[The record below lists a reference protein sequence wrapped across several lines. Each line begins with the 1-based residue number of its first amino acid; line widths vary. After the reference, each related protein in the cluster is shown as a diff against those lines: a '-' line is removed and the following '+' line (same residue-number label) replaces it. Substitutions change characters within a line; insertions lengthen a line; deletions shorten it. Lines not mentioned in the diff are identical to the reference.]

1 MEQEMKTASDLQQ
14 VVNRVAQELLGYEQ
28 LRPGQEEAITAVLHG
43 PDTLAVMPTGS
54 GKSAIYQI
62 AGALIPGATIVVSPL
77 IALQRDQVEAIAG
90 MDAGRAALVNSALP
104 ASERTEALDEFAEGA
119 AEFLF
124 LAPEQFANE
133 ETFARVQASKPSLFV
148 VDEAHC
154 ISEWGHDFRP
164 EYLRLGAVIEALG
177 RPRVLALT
185 ATASQPVR
193 QEIVKRLGMR
203 EPRIVVRGFDRPNIR
218 LAVEGFSDE
227 EDKREALIAHVIDA
241 PKPGIVYA
249 ATRKHA
255 EELAAALVEHG
266 LDAVAYH
273 AGMAAGERT
282 RVQEAFMSDAAE
294 VIVAT
299 TAFGM
304 GVDKL
309 NVRFVYHLDV
319 SESVDA
325 YYQEIG
331 RAGRDGEPAEAILFY
346 RPEDLNL
353 RRFLAASGRVDADQ
367 MARVAE
373 AVQDAAGPLRVDEI
387 GDEAD
392 LSQTKVAIAL
402 NRLEDVGAVDVLPS
416 GEVVTNA
423 NGAMAETVEEAA
435 EAQEN
440 LRAFARS
447 RIEMMRG
454 YADMTDCRREY
465 ILNYFGEVYAPP
477 CDNCDNCLAGRSVTK
492 SLSAQPYPIDSQVV
506 HKLWGPGMVMRH
518 AGDTMVVLFDSV
530 GYRTLAVD
538 LVMAEGLLARGP

>member
-1 MEQEMKTASDLQQ
+1 MKTASDLQQ

-90 MDAGRAALVNSALP
+90 MDAGRDALVNSALP

-266 LDAVAYH
+266 VDAVAYH

-538 LVMAEGLLARGP
+538 LVMEEGLLARGP

>member
-1 MEQEMKTASDLQQ
+1 MKTASDLQQ

-177 RPRVLALT
+177 RPRVLAPT

-266 LDAVAYH
+266 VDAVAYH

-423 NGAMAETVEEAA
+423 NGDMAETVEEAA

-538 LVMAEGLLARGP
+538 LVMEEGLLARGP

>member
-266 LDAVAYH
+266 VDAVAYH

-353 RRFLAASGRVDADQ
+353 RRFLAASGKVDADQ

-423 NGAMAETVEEAA
+423 NGAMAETIEEAA

>member
-1 MEQEMKTASDLQQ
+1 MPSDLQQ
-14 VVNRVAQELLGYEQ
+14 VVDRVVQEKLGHEQ
-28 LRPGQEEAITAVLHG
+28 LRPGQDEAIAAVLAGH
-43 PDTLAVMPTGS
+43 DTLVVMPTGS
-54 GKSAIYQI
+54 GKSAIYQTV
-62 AGALIPGATIVVSPL
+62 GAMIPGVTVVVSPL
-77 IALQRDQVEAIAG
+77 IALQQDQVEAITEI
-90 MDAGRAALVNSALP
+90 DAGGAALLNSALP
-104 ASERTEALDEFAEGA
+104 AAEREEALDEFEQGA
-119 AEFLF
+119 TEFLF

-133 ETFARVQASKPSLFV
+133 ETRARVQASKPSLFV

-185 ATASQPVR
+185 ATASPPVR
-193 QEIVKRLGMR
+193 QEIVERLGMR
-203 EPRIVVRGFDRPNIR
+203 EPQIVVRGFDRPNIR
-218 LAVEGFSDE
+218 LAVEGFADE
-227 EDKREALIAHVIDA
+227 DDKREALLARVVAA

-255 EELAAALVEHG
+255 EELAAALVEA
-266 LDAVAYH
+266 DVNAVSYH

-282 RVQEAFMSDAAE
+282 RVQEAFMSDAAD

-353 RRFLAASGRVDADQ
+353 RRFLAASGQVDADQ

-402 NRLEDVGAVDVLPS
+402 NRLEDVGAVDVLPT

-423 NGAMAETVEEAA
+423 NGDMAETVEEAA

-492 SLSAQPYPIDSQVV
+492 SSSAGPFPIDSQVV
-506 HKLWGPGMVMRH
+506 HKLWGPGMVMRY

-538 LVMAEGLLARGP
+538 LVMEEGLLARGQIGRA

>member
-1 MEQEMKTASDLQQ
+1 MKQQ
-14 VVNRVAQELLGYEQ
+14 KKRSPDVPKAVGRIARAKLGYEQ
-28 LRPGQEEAITAVLHG
+28 LRPGQEEAIAAVLAGH
-43 PDTLAVMPTGS
+43 DTLAVMPTGS

-62 AGALIPGATIVVSPL
+62 AGAIIPGVTVVVSPL
-77 IALQRDQVEAIAG
+77 IALQQDQVEAIAE
-90 MDAGRAALVNSALP
+90 MDAGGAALLNSALL
-104 ASERTEALDEFAEGA
+104 AAEREEALDEFAQGA
-119 AEFLF
+119 TEFLF

-133 ETFARVQASKPSLFV
+133 ETFARVQASEPSLFV

-164 EYLRLGAVIEALG
+164 EYLRLGAVIEALAH
-177 RPRVLALT
+177 PRVLALT
-185 ATASQPVR
+185 ATASPPVR
-193 QEIVKRLGMR
+193 REIVERLGMR

-218 LAVEGFSDE
+218 LAVEGFAEE
-227 EDKREALIAHVIDA
+227 EDKREALIARVVDA

-255 EELAAALVEHG
+255 EELAAALVEQG
-266 LDAVAYH
+266 VNGVAYH

-282 RVQEAFMSDAAE
+282 RIQEAFMSDVVD

-331 RAGRDGEPAEAILFY
+331 RAGRDCEPAEAILFY

-353 RRFLAASGRVDADQ
+353 RRFLAGSGQVDAEQ
-367 MARVAE
+367 MTRVAE
-373 AVQDAAGPLRVDEI
+373 AVRDATEPLQVEEI
-387 GDEAD
+387 GDETD
-392 LSQTKVAIAL
+392 LSQTKVMIAL
-402 NRLEDVGAVDVLPS
+402 NRLEEVGAVDMMPS
-416 GEVVTNA
+416 GTVVA
-423 NGAMAETVEEAA
+423 TVYGDAADAAEEAA

-440 LRAFARS
+440 LRKFARS

-454 YADMTDCRREY
+454 YSDMTNCRREY
-465 ILNYFGEVYAPP
+465 ILNYFGEAYTPP
-477 CDNCDNCLAGRSVTK
+477 CDNCDNCLAGLSGAKPPSTK
-492 SLSAQPYPIDSQVV
+492 PFPIDSQVV
-506 HKLWGPGMVMRH
+506 HQAWGPGLVMRY

-538 LVMAEGLLARGP
+538 VVMERGLLAQGA

>member
-1 MEQEMKTASDLQQ
+1 MKTASDLQQ

-241 PKPGIVYA
+241 PKPGIVYV

-266 LDAVAYH
+266 VDAVAYH

-530 GYRTLAVD
+530 GYSTLAVD
-538 LVMAEGLLARGP
+538 LVMAEGLLAPGD

>member
-1 MEQEMKTASDLQQ
+1 
-14 VVNRVAQELLGYEQ
+14 
-28 LRPGQEEAITAVLHG
+28 
-43 PDTLAVMPTGS
+43 
-54 GKSAIYQI
+54 
-62 AGALIPGATIVVSPL
+62 
-77 IALQRDQVEAIAG
+77 

-185 ATASQPVR
+185 ATASPPVR

-266 LDAVAYH
+266 VDAVAYH

-282 RVQEAFMSDAAE
+282 RVQEAFMSDAAD

-492 SLSAQPYPIDSQVV
+492 SSSAQPYPIDSQVV

-538 LVMAEGLLARGP
+538 LVMEEGLLARGA

>member
-1 MEQEMKTASDLQQ
+1 MKQQKKKSPDLPEA
-14 VVNRVAQELLGYEQ
+14 VGRIAREKLGYEE
-28 LRPGQEEAITAVLHG
+28 LRPGQEGAITEVLAGH
-43 PDTLAVMPTGS
+43 DTLAVMPTGA

-62 AGALIPGATIVVSPL
+62 AGALIPGVTVVVSPL
-77 IALQRDQVEAIAG
+77 IALQQDQVEAIVE
-90 MDAGRAALVNSALP
+90 MDAGGAALLNSTLP
-104 ASERTEALDEFAEGA
+104 ATEREEALDEFEQGA
-119 AEFLF
+119 TEFLF
-124 LAPEQFANE
+124 LAPEQFTNE
-133 ETFARVQASKPSLFV
+133 ETFARVQASEPSLFV
-148 VDEAHC
+148 IDEAHC

-164 EYLRLGAVIEALG
+164 EYLRLGAVIEALAH
-177 RPRVLALT
+177 PRILALT
-185 ATASQPVR
+185 ATASPPVR
-193 QEIVKRLGMR
+193 QEIVERLGMR

-218 LAVEGFSDE
+218 LAVEGFADE
-227 EDKREALIAHVIDA
+227 EDKRQALIARVVEA
-241 PKPGIVYA
+241 PKPGIIYA
-249 ATRKHA
+249 ATRKHT
-255 EELAAALVEHG
+255 EELAVALVAQG
-266 LDAVAYH
+266 VNAVAYH
-273 AGMAAGERT
+273 AGMAAGERA
-282 RVQEAFMSDAAE
+282 RVQEAFMSDAAD

-319 SESVDA
+319 TESVDA

-331 RAGRDGEPAEAILFY
+331 RAGRDGDLAEAILFF

-353 RRFLAASGRVDADQ
+353 RRFLASSGRVDADQ
-367 MARVAE
+367 MARVAD
-373 AVQDAAGPLRVDEI
+373 AVQDAVEPLRVDEI

-402 NRLEDVGAVDVLPS
+402 NRLEDAGAVDVLPS

-492 SLSAQPYPIDSQVV
+492 SSSAQPYPIDSQVV

-538 LVMAEGLLARGP
+538 LVMEEGLLARGP

>member
-1 MEQEMKTASDLQQ
+1 MEQEMKSASDLQQ

-266 LDAVAYH
+266 VDAVAYH

-538 LVMAEGLLARGP
+538 LVMEEGLLARGP

>member
-1 MEQEMKTASDLQQ
+1 MKQQKKRLPDLPEA
-14 VVNRVAQELLGYEQ
+14 VGRIARAKLGYEQ
-28 LRPGQEEAITAVLHG
+28 LRPGQEEAIAAVLAGH
-43 PDTLAVMPTGS
+43 DTLAVMPTGS

-62 AGALIPGATIVVSPL
+62 AGAVIPGVTVVVSPL
-77 IALQRDQVEAIAG
+77 IALQQDQVEAIVE
-90 MDAGRAALVNSALP
+90 MDAGGAALLNSALP
-104 ASERTEALDEFAEGA
+104 ATEHEEALDEFARGIT
-119 AEFLF
+119 EFLF

-164 EYLRLGAVIEALG
+164 EYLRLGAVIEALA

-185 ATASQPVR
+185 ATASPPVR
-193 QEIVKRLGMR
+193 REIVERLGMR
-203 EPRIVVRGFDRPNIR
+203 GARIVVHGFDRPNIH
-218 LAVEGFSDE
+218 LAVEGFADE
-227 EDKREALIAHVIDA
+227 EEKRQALIARVVDA

-249 ATRKHA
+249 ATRKHT
-255 EELAAALVEHG
+255 EELATALGEQGVN
-266 LDAVAYH
+266 AVVYH
-273 AGMAAGERT
+273 AGMAAGERA
-282 RVQEAFMSDAAE
+282 RIQEMFMSDAAD

-309 NVRFVYHLDV
+309 NVRFVYHLEV

-346 RPEDLNL
+346 RPEDLSL
-353 RRFLAASGRVDADQ
+353 RRFLAGSGQVDAEQ
-367 MARVAE
+367 MTRVAE
-373 AVQDAAGPLRVDEI
+373 AVQDATEPLPVAEI
-387 GDEAD
+387 GDETD
-392 LSQTKVAIAL
+392 LSPTKVMIAL
-402 NRLEDVGAVDVLPS
+402 NRLEEVGAVDMMPS
-416 GEVVTNA
+416 GTVVATE
-423 NGAMAETVEEAA
+423 NGDVADAAAEAA

-440 LRAFARS
+440 LRKFARS

-477 CDNCDNCLAGRSVTK
+477 CDNCDNCLAGLSCAK
-492 SLSAQPYPIDSQVV
+492 SPSTQPFPIDSQVV
-506 HKLWGPGMVMRH
+506 HKVWGPGLVMRY

-530 GYRTLAVD
+530 GYRNLAVD
-538 LVMAEGLLARGP
+538 LVISEGLLTPGA

>member
-1 MEQEMKTASDLQQ
+1 MLA
-14 VVNRVAQELLGYEQ
+14 G
-28 LRPGQEEAITAVLHG
+28 H
-43 PDTLAVMPTGS
+43 DTLAVMPTGS

-62 AGALIPGATIVVSPL
+62 AGAIIPGVTVVVSPL
-77 IALQRDQVEAIAG
+77 IALQQDQVEAIAE
-90 MDAGRAALVNSALP
+90 MDAGGAALLNSALP
-104 ASERTEALDEFAEGA
+104 AAEREEALDQFARGA
-119 AEFLF
+119 TEFLF

-164 EYLRLGAVIEALG
+164 EYLRLGAVIEALAH
-177 RPRVLALT
+177 PRVLALT
-185 ATASQPVR
+185 ATASPPVR
-193 QEIVKRLGMR
+193 REIVERLGMR
-203 EPRIVVRGFDRPNIR
+203 EPRIVVHGFDRPNIR

-227 EDKREALIAHVIDA
+227 KDKRQALIARVVDA

-255 EELAAALVEHG
+255 EELAAALGEHG
-266 LDAVAYH
+266 VNAVAYH
-273 AGMAAGERT
+273 AGMAAGERA
-282 RVQEAFMSDAAE
+282 RIQETFMSDGAD

-309 NVRFVYHLDV
+309 NVRFVYHLEV

-353 RRFLAASGRVDADQ
+353 RRFLAGSGQVDAEQ
-367 MARVAE
+367 MTRVAE
-373 AVQDAAGPLRVDEI
+373 AVQDATEPLQVAEI
-387 GDEAD
+387 GEETD
-392 LSQTKVAIAL
+392 LSQTKVMIAL
-402 NRLEDVGAVDVLPS
+402 NRLEEVGAVDVMPS
-416 GEVVTNA
+416 GTVVATE
-423 NGAMAETVEEAA
+423 NGDVADAAAEAA

-440 LRAFARS
+440 LRKFARS

-477 CDNCDNCLAGRSVTK
+477 CDNCDNCLAG
-492 SLSAQPYPIDSQVV
+492 LSDAKLPSTQPFPINGKVV
-506 HKLWGPGMVMRH
+506 HKVWGPGLVMRY

-538 LVMAEGLLARGP
+538 LVMREGLLAPGA

>member
-266 LDAVAYH
+266 VDAVAYH

-538 LVMAEGLLARGP
+538 LVMEEGLLARGP

>member
-266 LDAVAYH
+266 VDAVAYH

-282 RVQEAFMSDAAE
+282 RVQEAFMSDAAD

-423 NGAMAETVEEAA
+423 NGDMAETVEEAA

-492 SLSAQPYPIDSQVV
+492 SSSAQPYPIDSQVV

-538 LVMAEGLLARGP
+538 LVMEEGLLARGP

>member
-266 LDAVAYH
+266 VDAVAYH

-538 LVMAEGLLARGP
+538 LVMEEGLLARGA